1 MEQNKLVLEGPKY
14 LKWKTCKI
22 KSIQDD
28 EIIVKTIAG
37 AISIGAELPQF
48 KGSDVTDMNPIY
60 PRKTGYESYG
70 EVIQVGNKVTNLKV
84 GDRVVSFYG
93 HDTIGIVKGDK
104 VIRVP
109 GYIEPKDALLS
120 ILSCDATKGI
130 LKLNPRQ
137 DEKVL
142 IIGMGVIGL
151 LACYFLKYYVG
162 IEHVDIVEPDRT
174 RREFAQKF
182 SVKNTFDA
190 EEQIVETYNY
200 GFECSATN
208 SGFHTLQKTLKTNG
222 QICIL
227 SDGNIEE
234 LTLTADF
241 YQKELQ
247 IIGSSD
253 GYDYQK
259 HVDWFFSQIEQIPL
273 LEEIF
278 QHEIHYTVLEQC
290 FEALSKGTIIH
301 PLKVFV
307 SYE

>member
-1 MEQNKLVLEGPKY
+1 MEQNKLVLKGPKR
-14 LKWKTCKI
+14 LKWETREI

-37 AISIGAELPQF
+37 AISIGAELPQY
-48 KGSDVTDMNPIY
+48 KESDVTDTNPIY

-70 EVIQVGNKVTNLKV
+70 EVIQVGNKVTNLNV
-84 GDRVVSFYG
+84 GDRVVSCYG
-93 HDTIGIVKGDK
+93 HETIGIVKGDK

-109 GYIEPKDALLS
+109 SYITPKVALLS
-120 ILSCDATKGI
+120 ILSCDAAKGV
-130 LKLNPRQ
+130 LKLNLRQ

-142 IIGMGVIGL
+142 ITGMGVIGL

-162 IEHVDIVEPDRT
+162 VKHVDVVEPNKN
-174 RREFAQKF
+174 RRDFAKKF
-182 SVKNTFDA
+182 GAKNIYES
-190 EEQIVETYNY
+190 EEQIIETYNY

-208 SGFHTLQKTLKTNG
+208 SGFHTLQKAINSNG
-222 QICIL
+222 EICIL
-227 SDGNIEE
+227 SDGNIED

-241 YQKELQ
+241 YRKELQ

-259 HVDWFFSQIEQIPL
+259 HADWFFNQIEQTPWI
-273 LEEIF
+273 EEIF
-278 QHEIHYTVLEQC
+278 QHEIHYNALEKC
-290 FEALSKGTIIH
+290 FEELSERIIT

>member
-1 MEQNKLVLEGPKY
+1 MEQYKLIVKGPKQ
-14 LKWKTCKI
+14 LEWETNEI
-22 KSIQDD
+22 KDIQDD

-37 AISIGAELPQF
+37 AISIGAELPQYN
-48 KGSDVTDMNPIY
+48 GSDVTDTNPFY

-70 EVIQVGNKVTNLKV
+70 EVIQVGNKVTHVNV
-84 GDRVVSFYG
+84 GDKVVSFYG
-93 HDTIGIVKGDK
+93 HETIGIVKGYK

-109 GYIEPKDALLS
+109 SSIQPKVALLS
-120 ILSCDATKGI
+120 ILSCDAAKGV

-142 IIGMGVIGL
+142 ITGMGVIGL
-151 LACYFLKYYVG
+151 LACHFLKYYVG
-162 IEHVDIVEPDRT
+162 VEHVDVVEPNKN
-174 RREFAQKF
+174 RRDFAKKF
-182 SVKNTFDA
+182 GAKNIYDS
-190 EEQIVETYNY
+190 EEKIIETYNY

-208 SGFHTLQKTLKTNG
+208 SGFHTLQKALKTNG
-222 QICIL
+222 KICIL

-234 LTLTADF
+234 LTLTAKF

-259 HVDWFFSQIEQIPL
+259 HADWFFKEIAQTPFI
-273 LEEIF
+273 EEIF
-278 QHEIHYTVLEQC
+278 QYEIHYTSLIQC
-290 FEALSKGTIIH
+290 FDELSLGIIK
-301 PLKVFV
+301 PLKVYV

>member
-1 MEQNKLVLEGPKY
+1 MEQYKLVLEGPKQ
-14 LKWKTCKI
+14 LNWQTDEI

-37 AISIGAELPQF
+37 AISIGAELPQY
-48 KGSDVTDMNPIY
+48 KESDVTDIDPIY

-70 EVIQVGNKVTNLKV
+70 EVIQVGIKVTNLNV
-84 GDRVVSFYG
+84 GDKVVSFYG
-93 HDTIGIVKGDK
+93 HETVGIVKGDK

-109 GYIEPKDALLS
+109 SYIRPKVALLS
-120 ILSCDATKGI
+120 ILSCDAAKGV
-130 LKLNPRQ
+130 LKLNSRK

-142 IIGMGVIGL
+142 ITGMGVIGL
-151 LACYFLKYYVG
+151 LTCYFLKYYVG
-162 IEHVDIVEPDRT
+162 VEHVDVVEPNKN
-174 RREFAQKF
+174 RRDFAKKF
-182 SVKNTFDA
+182 GAKNLYDS
-190 EEQIVETYNY
+190 EEQIIETYNY

-208 SGFHTLQKTLKTNG
+208 IGFHTLQKALNSNSE
-222 QICIL
+222 ICIL

-234 LTLTADF
+234 ITLTVDF
-241 YQKELQ
+241 FQKELQ

-259 HVDWFFSQIEQIPL
+259 HADWFFSQIEQTPWI
-273 LEEIF
+273 EEIF
-278 QHEIHYTVLEQC
+278 QHEIHYTALTQC
-290 FEALSKGTIIH
+290 FKELSEGLLK

>member
-1 MEQNKLVLEGPKY
+1 MEQNKIVLEGPKY

-37 AISIGAELPQF
+37 AISIGAELPQYN
-48 KGSDVTDMNPIY
+48 GSDVTDTHPIY

-70 EVIQVGNKVTNLKV
+70 EVIQVGNKVKNLNI
-84 GDRVVSFYG
+84 GDKVVSFYG
-93 HDTIGIVKGDK
+93 HETIGVVKGYK

-109 GYIEPKDALLS
+109 SYIKPKVALLS
-120 ILSCDATKGI
+120 ILSCDAAKGI

-142 IIGMGVIGL
+142 ITGMGVIGL
-151 LACYFLKYYVG
+151 LAFYFLKYYVG
-162 IEHVDIVEPDRT
+162 VKHVDVVEPNKN
-174 RREFAQKF
+174 RRDFAKKF
-182 SVKNTFDA
+182 GAKNIYA
-190 EEQIVETYNY
+190 SEEQIIETYNY

-208 SGFHTLQKTLKTNG
+208 SGFHTLQKALKTNR

-241 YQKELQ
+241 YEKELR

-253 GYDYQK
+253 GYNYQ
-259 HVDWFFSQIEQIPL
+259 
-273 LEEIF
+273 
-278 QHEIHYTVLEQC
+278 QH
-290 FEALSKGTIIH
+290 AD
-301 PLKVFV
+301 
-307 SYE
+307 

>member
-1 MEQNKLVLEGPKY
+1 MEQYKLVLEGPKR
-14 LKWKTCKI
+14 LKWQTHEI

-37 AISIGAELPQF
+37 AISIGAELPQYN
-48 KGSDVTDMNPIY
+48 GSDVTDINPFY

-70 EVIQVGNKVTNLKV
+70 EVIQVGNKVTNLNV
-84 GDRVVSFYG
+84 GDKVISFYG
-93 HDTIGIVKGDK
+93 HEKIGIVKENK

-109 GYIEPKDALLS
+109 SYIKPKVALLT
-120 ILSCDATKGI
+120 ILSCDAAKGV

-142 IIGMGVIGL
+142 ITGMGVIGL
-151 LACYFLKYYVG
+151 LACYFLKCYVG
-162 IEHVDIVEPDRT
+162 VKHVDVVEPNRN
-174 RREFAQKF
+174 RREFAKKF
-182 SVKNTFDA
+182 GAKNLYDS
-190 EEQIVETYNY
+190 EEKIIDTYNY

-208 SGFHTLQKTLKTNG
+208 RGFHTLQKAINSNG
-222 QICIL
+222 AICIL
-227 SDGNIEE
+227 SDGNIED

-241 YQKELQ
+241 YRKELQ

-253 GYDYQK
+253 GYNYQK
-259 HVDWFFSQIEQIPL
+259 HADWFFNQIESTPWI
-273 LEEIF
+273 EEIF
-278 QHEIHYTVLEQC
+278 QHEIHYTALEKC
-290 FEALSKGTIIH
+290 FEELSEGIIT

>member
-1 MEQNKLVLEGPKY
+1 MEQYKLIVKGPKQ
-14 LKWKTCKI
+14 LEWETNEI
-22 KSIQDD
+22 KDIQDD

-37 AISIGAELPQF
+37 AISIGAELPQYN
-48 KGSDVTDMNPIY
+48 GSDVTDTNPFY

-70 EVIQVGNKVTNLKV
+70 EVIQVGNKVTHVNV
-84 GDRVVSFYG
+84 GDKVISFYG
-93 HDTIGIVKGDK
+93 HETIGVVKGYK

-109 GYIEPKDALLS
+109 SSIQPKVALLS
-120 ILSCDATKGI
+120 ILSCDAAKGV

-142 IIGMGVIGL
+142 ITGMGVIGL

-162 IEHVDIVEPDRT
+162 VEHVDVVEPNKNRKD
-174 RREFAQKF
+174 FAKNF
-182 SVKNTFDA
+182 GVKNIYDS
-190 EEQIVETYNY
+190 EEKIIETYNY

-208 SGFHTLQKTLKTNG
+208 SGFHTLQKALKTNSE
-222 QICIL
+222 ICIL

-234 LTLTADF
+234 LTLIANF

-259 HVDWFFSQIEQIPL
+259 HADWFFKEIGKTPFI
-273 LEEIF
+273 EEIF
-278 QHEIHYTVLEQC
+278 QHEIHYTSLIEC
-290 FEALSKGTIIH
+290 FDELSLGIIK
-301 PLKVFV
+301 PLKVYV

>member
-1 MEQNKLVLEGPKY
+1 MEHYKLFLKGPKQ
-14 LKWKTCKI
+14 LEWETNEI
-22 KSIQDD
+22 KDIQDD

-37 AISIGAELPQF
+37 AISIGAELPQYN
-48 KGSDVTDMNPIY
+48 GSDVTDTNPFY

-70 EVIQVGNKVTNLKV
+70 EVIQVGNKVTHVNV
-84 GDRVVSFYG
+84 GDKVVSFYG
-93 HDTIGIVKGDK
+93 HETIGIVKGYK

-109 GYIEPKDALLS
+109 SSIQPKVALLS
-120 ILSCDATKGI
+120 ILSCDAAKGV

-142 IIGMGVIGL
+142 ITGMGVIGL

-162 IEHVDIVEPDRT
+162 VEHVDVVEPNKNRKD
-174 RREFAQKF
+174 FAKNF
-182 SVKNTFDA
+182 GVKNIYDS
-190 EEQIVETYNY
+190 EEKIIETYNY

-208 SGFHTLQKTLKTNG
+208 SGFHTLQKALKTNG
-222 QICIL
+222 EICIL

-234 LTLTADF
+234 LTLIANF

-253 GYDYQK
+253 GYHYQK
-259 HVDWFFSQIEQIPL
+259 HADWFFKEIGKTPFI
-273 LEEIF
+273 EEIF
-278 QHEIHYTVLEQC
+278 QHEIHYTSLIEC
-290 FEALSKGTIIH
+290 FDELSLGIIK
-301 PLKVFV
+301 PLKVYV

>member
-1 MEQNKLVLEGPKY
+1 MEQYKLILEGPKQF
-14 LKWKTCKI
+14 KWGKREI
-22 KSIQDD
+22 KSIQHD

-37 AISIGAELPQF
+37 AISIGAELPQYN
-48 KGSDVTDMNPIY
+48 GSDVTETNPFY

-70 EVIQVGNKVTNLKV
+70 EVIQVGNKVTKLKV
-84 GDRVVSFYG
+84 GDKVVSFYG
-93 HDTIGIVKGDK
+93 HETVGVVKEDK

-109 GYIEPKDALLS
+109 SYIKPKVALLS
-120 ILSCDATKGI
+120 ILSCDAAKGI

-142 IIGMGVIGL
+142 ITGMGVIGL

-162 IEHVDIVEPDRT
+162 VKHVDVVEPNKN
-174 RREFAQKF
+174 RRDFAMKF
-182 SVKNTFDA
+182 GVKNIYDS
-190 EEQIVETYNY
+190 EEQIIETYNY

-208 SGFHTLQKTLKTNG
+208 SGFHTLQKVLKTNG

-234 LTLTADF
+234 LTLIADF

-259 HVDWFFSQIEQIPL
+259 HADWFFNQKEQTPWI
-273 LEEIF
+273 EEIF
-278 QHEIHYTVLEQC
+278 QHEIQYRGLIQC
-290 FEALSKGTIIH
+290 FEELSEGIII

-307 SYE
+307 TYE

>member
-1 MEQNKLVLEGPKY
+1 MEQYKLVLEGAKQ
-14 LKWKTCKI
+14 LKWEPGKI
-22 KSIQDD
+22 RSIQDD

-37 AISIGAELPQF
+37 AISIGAELPQYN
-48 KGSDVTDMNPIY
+48 GSDVTDTNPFY

-70 EVIQVGNKVTNLKV
+70 EVIEVGNKVTHVNV
-84 GDRVVSFYG
+84 GDKVVSFYG
-93 HDTIGIVKGDK
+93 HETIGIVKGHK

-109 GYIEPKDALLS
+109 SSIQPKVALLS
-120 ILSCDATKGI
+120 ILSCDAAKGV

-142 IIGMGVIGL
+142 ITGMGVIGL

-162 IEHVDIVEPDRT
+162 VEHVDVVEPNKN
-174 RREFAQKF
+174 RRDFA
-182 SVKNTFDA
+182 KNFGAKNIYDS
-190 EEQIVETYNY
+190 EEKIIETYNY

-208 SGFHTLQKTLKTNG
+208 SGFHALQKALKING
-222 QICIL
+222 KICIL

-234 LTLTADF
+234 LTLTANF

-259 HVDWFFSQIEQIPL
+259 HADWFFKEIGQTPFI
-273 LEEIF
+273 EEIF
-278 QHEIHYTVLEQC
+278 QHEIHYTSLIEC
-290 FEALSKGTIIH
+290 FDELSLGIIK
-301 PLKVFV
+301 PLKVYV

>member
-1 MEQNKLVLEGPKY
+1 MEQYKLILKGPKQ
-14 LKWKTCKI
+14 LKWEINEI
-22 KSIQDD
+22 KDIQDD

-37 AISIGAELPQF
+37 AISIGAELRQYN
-48 KGSDVTDMNPIY
+48 GSDVTETNPFY

-70 EVIQVGNKVTNLKV
+70 EVIQVGNKVTHVNV
-84 GDRVVSFYG
+84 GDKVVSFYG
-93 HDTIGIVKGDK
+93 HETIGIVKGHK

-109 GYIEPKDALLS
+109 SSIQPKVALLS
-120 ILSCDATKGI
+120 ILSCDAAKGV

-142 IIGMGVIGL
+142 ITGMGVIGL
-151 LACYFLKYYVG
+151 LACNFLKYYVG
-162 IEHVDIVEPDRT
+162 IEHVDVVEPNKN
-174 RREFAQKF
+174 RRDFAKKF
-182 SVKNTFDA
+182 GAKNIYDS
-190 EEQIVETYNY
+190 EEKIIETYNY

-222 QICIL
+222 EICIL

-234 LTLTADF
+234 LTLTANF

-253 GYDYQK
+253 GSDYQK
-259 HVDWFFSQIEQIPL
+259 HADWFFEEIGKTPFI
-273 LEEIF
+273 EEIF
-278 QHEIHYTVLEQC
+278 QHEIHYTSLIEC
-290 FEALSKGTIIH
+290 FDELSLGIIK
-301 PLKVFV
+301 PLKVYV

>member
-1 MEQNKLVLEGPKY
+1 MEQNKLVLEGPRR
-14 LKWKTCKI
+14 LKWETREI
-22 KSIQDD
+22 KFIQDD

-93 HDTIGIVKGDK
+93 HDTIGIVKGHK

-109 GYIEPKDALLS
+109 NSIKPKVALLC
-120 ILSCDATKGI
+120 ILSCDAAKGV
-130 LKLNPRQ
+130 LKLDPRQ

-142 IIGMGVIGL
+142 ITGMGVIGL
-151 LACYFLKYYVG
+151 LAYYFLKYYVG
-162 IEHVDIVEPDRT
+162 VEHVDIVEPDRT
-174 RREFAQKF
+174 RREFAKKF
-182 SVKNTFDA
+182 GVKNTFDA
-190 EEQIVETYNY
+190 EEQIIETYNY

-208 SGFHTLQKTLKTNG
+208 SGFHTLQKALKTNG

-234 LTLTADF
+234 LTLNDDF
-241 YQKELQ
+241 YQKELK

-259 HVDWFFSQIEQIPL
+259 HADWFFSQIEQTPL

-278 QHEIHYTVLEQC
+278 QHEIQYTELIQC
-290 FEALSKGTIIH
+290 FEELSQGIIT

-307 SYE
+307 SYN

>member
-1 MEQNKLVLEGPKY
+1 MEQNKLILEGPKY

-48 KGSDVTDMNPIY
+48 KGSDVTDTHPFY

-70 EVIQVGNKVTNLKV
+70 EVIQVGNKVTNLKI
-84 GDRVVSFYG
+84 GDKVVSFYG
-93 HDTIGIVKGDK
+93 HETIGIVKGYK

-109 GYIEPKDALLS
+109 SYIKPKVALLS
-120 ILSCDATKGI
+120 ILSCDAAKGV
-130 LKLNPRQ
+130 LKLEPRQ

-142 IIGMGVIGL
+142 ITGMGVIGL
-151 LACYFLKYYVG
+151 LAYYFLKYYVG
-162 IEHVDIVEPDRT
+162 VEHVDIVEPDRT
-174 RREFAQKF
+174 RREFAKKF
-182 SVKNTFDA
+182 GVKNTFDA
-190 EEQIVETYNY
+190 EEQIIETYNY

-208 SGFHTLQKTLKTNG
+208 SGFHTLQKALKTNG

-234 LTLTADF
+234 LTLNDDF
-241 YQKELQ
+241 YQKELK

-259 HVDWFFSQIEQIPL
+259 HADWFFSQIEQTPL

-278 QHEIHYTVLEQC
+278 QHEIQYTELIQC
-290 FEALSKGTIIH
+290 FEELSQGIIT

-307 SYE
+307 SYD

>member
-1 MEQNKLVLEGPKY
+1 MEQNKLVLEGPKR
-14 LKWKTCKI
+14 LKWETREI
-22 KSIQDD
+22 NSIQND

-37 AISIGAELPQF
+37 AISIGAELPQYN
-48 KGSDVTDMNPIY
+48 GSDVSDTNPIY

-70 EVIQVGNKVTNLKV
+70 EVIQVGNKVTNLNIGDKV
-84 GDRVVSFYG
+84 VFFYG
-93 HDTIGIVKGDK
+93 HETIGIVKGDK

-109 GYIEPKDALLS
+109 SYIKPKVALLS
-120 ILSCDATKGI
+120 ILSCDAAKGI

-142 IIGMGVIGL
+142 ITGMGVIGL
-151 LACYFLKYYVG
+151 LTCYFLKYYVG
-162 IEHVDIVEPDRT
+162 VEHVDIVEPDRT

-208 SGFHTLQKTLKTNG
+208 CGFHTLQKALKTNG

-234 LTLTADF
+234 LTLIADF

-259 HVDWFFSQIEQIPL
+259 HADWFFSQIEQIPL

-278 QHEIHYTVLEQC
+278 QHEIHYTALEQC
-290 FEALSKGTIIH
+290 FEALSKGTIH

>member
-1 MEQNKLVLEGPKY
+1 MEQYKLVLEGAKQ
-14 LKWKTCKI
+14 LKWKINEI
-22 KSIQDD
+22 KDIQDD

-37 AISIGAELPQF
+37 AIIIGAELPQYN
-48 KGSDVTDMNPIY
+48 GPDVTDSNPFY

-70 EVIQVGNKVTNLKV
+70 EVIQVGNKVTHVNV
-84 GDRVVSFYG
+84 GDKVVSFYG
-93 HDTIGIVKGDK
+93 HETIGIVKGYK

-109 GYIEPKDALLS
+109 SSIQSKVALLS
-120 ILSCDATKGI
+120 ILSCDAAKGV

-142 IIGMGVIGL
+142 ITGMGVIGL

-162 IEHVDIVEPDRT
+162 VEHVDVVEPNKN
-174 RREFAQKF
+174 RRDFA
-182 SVKNTFDA
+182 KNFGAKNIYDS
-190 EEQIVETYNY
+190 EEKIIETYNY

-208 SGFHTLQKTLKTNG
+208 SGFHTLQKALKTNG

-234 LTLTADF
+234 LTLTANF

-259 HVDWFFSQIEQIPL
+259 HADWFFKEIGQTPFI
-273 LEEIF
+273 EEIF
-278 QHEIHYTVLEQC
+278 QYEIHYTSLIEC
-290 FEALSKGTIIH
+290 FDELSLGIIK
-301 PLKVFV
+301 PLKVYV

>member
-1 MEQNKLVLEGPKY
+1 MEHYKLFLKGPKQ
-14 LKWKTCKI
+14 LEWETNEI
-22 KSIQDD
+22 KDIQDD

-37 AISIGAELPQF
+37 AISIGAELPQYN
-48 KGSDVTDMNPIY
+48 GSDVTDTNPFY

-70 EVIQVGNKVTNLKV
+70 EVIQVGNKVTHVNV
-84 GDRVVSFYG
+84 GDKVVSFYG
-93 HDTIGIVKGDK
+93 HETIGIVKGYK

-109 GYIEPKDALLS
+109 SSIQPKVALLS
-120 ILSCDATKGI
+120 ILSCDAAKGV

-142 IIGMGVIGL
+142 ITGMGVIGL
-151 LACYFLKYYVG
+151 LACHFLKYYVG
-162 IEHVDIVEPDRT
+162 VEHVDVFEPNKN
-174 RREFAQKF
+174 RRDFAKKF
-182 SVKNTFDA
+182 GAKNIYDS
-190 EEQIVETYNY
+190 EEKIIETYNY

-208 SGFHTLQKTLKTNG
+208 SGFHTLQKALKTNG
-222 QICIL
+222 KICIL

-234 LTLTADF
+234 LTLTAKF

-259 HVDWFFSQIEQIPL
+259 HADWFFKEIAQTPFI
-273 LEEIF
+273 EEIF
-278 QHEIHYTVLEQC
+278 QYEIHYTSLIQC
-290 FEALSKGTIIH
+290 FDELSLGIIK
-301 PLKVFV
+301 PLKVYV

>member
-1 MEQNKLVLEGPKY
+1 MEQNKIVLEGPKY

-37 AISIGAELPQF
+37 AISIGAELPQYN
-48 KGSDVTDMNPIY
+48 GSDVTDTHPIY
-60 PRKTGYESYG
+60 PRKTGYEGYG
-70 EVIQVGNKVTNLKV
+70 EVIQVGNKVKNLNI
-84 GDRVVSFYG
+84 GDKVVSFYG
-93 HDTIGIVKGDK
+93 HETIGVVKGYK

-109 GYIEPKDALLS
+109 SYIKPKVALLS
-120 ILSCDATKGI
+120 ILLCDAAKGI

-142 IIGMGVIGL
+142 ITGMGVIGL
-151 LACYFLKYYVG
+151 LAFYFLKYYVG
-162 IEHVDIVEPDRT
+162 VKHVDVVEPNKN
-174 RREFAQKF
+174 RRDFAKKF
-182 SVKNTFDA
+182 GAKNIYA
-190 EEQIVETYNY
+190 SEEQIIETYNY

-208 SGFHTLQKTLKTNG
+208 SGFHTLQKALKTNR
-222 QICIL
+222 QICIF

-241 YQKELQ
+241 YEKELR

-253 GYDYQK
+253 GYNYQQ
-259 HVDWFFSQIEQIPL
+259 HADWFFSQIEKTPWI
-273 LEEIF
+273 EEIF
-278 QHEIHYTVLEQC
+278 QHEIQHTGLIQC
-290 FEALSKGTIIH
+290 FEELSQGIIT

>member
-1 MEQNKLVLEGPKY
+1 MEQYKLILKGPKQ
-14 LKWKTCKI
+14 LKWEINEI
-22 KSIQDD
+22 KDIQDD

-37 AISIGAELPQF
+37 AISIGAELPQYN
-48 KGSDVTDMNPIY
+48 GSDVAETNPFY

-70 EVIQVGNKVTNLKV
+70 EVIQVGNKVTHVNV
-84 GDRVVSFYG
+84 GDKVVSFYG
-93 HDTIGIVKGDK
+93 HETIGIVKGHK

-109 GYIEPKDALLS
+109 SSIQPKVALLS
-120 ILSCDATKGI
+120 ILSCDAAKGV

-142 IIGMGVIGL
+142 ITGMGVIGL
-151 LACYFLKYYVG
+151 LACNFLKYYVG
-162 IEHVDIVEPDRT
+162 IEHVDVVEPNKN
-174 RREFAQKF
+174 RRDFAKKF
-182 SVKNTFDA
+182 GAKNIYDS
-190 EEQIVETYNY
+190 EEKIIETYNY

-222 QICIL
+222 EICIL

-234 LTLTADF
+234 LTLTANF

-253 GYDYQK
+253 GSDYQK
-259 HVDWFFSQIEQIPL
+259 HADWFFEEIGKTPFI
-273 LEEIF
+273 EEIF
-278 QHEIHYTVLEQC
+278 QHEIHYTSLIEC
-290 FEALSKGTIIH
+290 FDELSLGIIK
-301 PLKVFV
+301 PLKVYV

>member
-1 MEQNKLVLEGPKY
+1 MEQYKLILKGPKQ
-14 LKWKTCKI
+14 LKWEINEI
-22 KSIQDD
+22 KDIQDD

-37 AISIGAELPQF
+37 AISIGAELPQYN
-48 KGSDVTDMNPIY
+48 GSDVTETNPFY

-70 EVIQVGNKVTNLKV
+70 EVIQVGNKVTHVNV
-84 GDRVVSFYG
+84 GDKVVSFYG
-93 HDTIGIVKGDK
+93 HETIGIVKGHK

-109 GYIEPKDALLS
+109 SSIQPKVALLS
-120 ILSCDATKGI
+120 ILSCDAAKGV

-142 IIGMGVIGL
+142 ITGMGVIGL
-151 LACYFLKYYVG
+151 LACNFLKYYVG
-162 IEHVDIVEPDRT
+162 IEHVDVVEPNKN
-174 RREFAQKF
+174 RRDFAKKF
-182 SVKNTFDA
+182 GPKNIYDS
-190 EEQIVETYNY
+190 EEKIIETYNY

-222 QICIL
+222 EICIL

-234 LTLTADF
+234 LTLTANF

-253 GYDYQK
+253 GSDYQK
-259 HVDWFFSQIEQIPL
+259 HADWFFEEIGKTPFI
-273 LEEIF
+273 EEIF
-278 QHEIHYTVLEQC
+278 QHEIHYTSLIEC
-290 FEALSKGTIIH
+290 FDELSLGIIK
-301 PLKVFV
+301 PLKVYV